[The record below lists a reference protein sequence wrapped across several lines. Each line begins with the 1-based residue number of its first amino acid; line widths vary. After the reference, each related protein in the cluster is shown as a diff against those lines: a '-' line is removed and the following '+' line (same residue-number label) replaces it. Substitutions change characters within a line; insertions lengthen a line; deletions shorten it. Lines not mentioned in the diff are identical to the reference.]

1 MAFKKSKMPSEIRK
15 MLYFLCGM
23 YMFDA
28 AAWQKVAASV
38 GKIFGRLFDN
48 SRHEYSLKGVKTLGA
63 LEHNDG
69 QIVII
74 FGDEQKLI
82 FPVR

>member
-38 GKIFGRLFDN
+38 EKISGGYLTIPGMN
-48 SRHEYSLKGVKTLGA
+48 
-63 LEHNDG
+63 
-69 QIVII
+69 I
-74 FGDEQKLI
+74 
-82 FPVR
+82 P